1 MSLDPQ
7 SLRYSREHEWLALDE
22 GEEDGALI
30 GITDFAQTELGDIVY
45 IDLPAA
51 GTEVKQFEKFG
62 EVESVKS
69 VSDLFSPISGEVIE
83 TNAILEDKPE
93 HVNEEPYGDGWMLRL
108 RLTDRREL
116 DSLLS
121 LEEYEQFLESE
132 AG

>member
-1 MSLDPQ
+1 MSLDPK
-7 SLRYSREHEWLALDE
+7 SLRYSREHEWLALIE
-22 GEEDGALI
+22 GEENVALI

-51 GTEVKQFEKFG
+51 GAEVKQFEKFG

-108 RLTDRREL
+108 RLADRREL

-121 LEEYEQFLESE
+121 LEAYEQFLESE

>member
-7 SLRYSREHEWLALDE
+7 SLRYSREHEWLALVE
-22 GEEDGALI
+22 GEEDHVLI

-51 GTEVKQFEKFG
+51 GAEIKQFEKFG

-69 VSDLFSPISGEVIE
+69 VSDLFSPISGEVVE

-93 HVNEEPYGDGWMLRL
+93 RVNEEPYGDGWMLRL
-108 RLTDRREL
+108 RLADRREL